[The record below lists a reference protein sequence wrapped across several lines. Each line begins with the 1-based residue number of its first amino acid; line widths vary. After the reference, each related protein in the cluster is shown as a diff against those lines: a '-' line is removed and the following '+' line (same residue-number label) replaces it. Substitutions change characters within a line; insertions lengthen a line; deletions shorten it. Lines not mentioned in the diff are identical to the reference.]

1 MVQLPHSHRGAKRG
15 IPVRNAMAQ
24 ALYSKYRSKDFDELV
39 GQEHVTTT
47 LRNAMREGRIAHAYL
62 FTGPRGTGKTS
73 MARIVAKALNC
84 LAPLE
89 QRPCNE
95 CRRCVAINEGRYVDL
110 VEIDAASNNSVNDVR
125 ELREK
130 AGFAPSDG
138 DVKVYIVDEVHMLS
152 TQAFN
157 ALLKTLE
164 EPPPHVRFIL
174 ATTEIQKVPPTILS
188 RCQRF
193 DFRRIPTPTIAAH
206 LAQIVQEEGSDAEPE
221 ALTAIARSAE
231 GCMRDAVSL
240 LDQMLSFGEKV
251 TFAQVQEALGA
262 VSTQKVFAFVDALA
276 NRDAAAGLALIQ
288 ELLVSGASLV
298 EFCTQVIEHLR
309 GVLMLQITQNLSL
322 LGDLAPDTVTVMQK
336 QTQQL
341 AQGTTLF
348 AIKRFGAAVPQLK
361 GGFQPQLPL
370 EMAFIECVQ
379 GVVNAPVAQ
388 QVASQVVQQPVVQ
401 QPVAQQPGAPVASS
415 QQSATPPAK
424 QSEAARPAP
433 EKTVPEEAPPP
444 VDERALTRLQG
455 SGWKEFLRLVRAASG
470 PQVQAYLNSV
480 RDIAVGGNQVAF
492 AFGANDFVR
501 DQLSRPETQAQVAQ
515 ILSDYLGTRVALE
528 CQSGDHA
535 RLSAVPQKHV
545 ATTDN
550 SGPDP
555 LVEFAVSELNA
566 QVEKP
571 VKR

>member
-1 MVQLPHSHRGAKRG
+1 
-15 IPVRNAMAQ
+15 MAQ

-84 LAPLE
+84 LAPLG

-138 DVKVYIVDEVHMLS
+138 DVKVYIIDEVHMLS
-152 TQAFN
+152 TAAFN

-193 DFRRIPTPTIAAH
+193 DFRRIPTPTIASH
-206 LAQIVQEEGSDAEPE
+206 LAQIVQEEGGSAEPE

-240 LDQMLSFGEKV
+240 LDQMLSFGEEV
-251 TFAQVQEALGA
+251 TFVQVQEALGA
-262 VSTQKVFAFVDALA
+262 VSAQKVFAFVDALA
-276 NRDAAAGLALIQ
+276 DRDAAAGLALIQ
-288 ELLVSGASLV
+288 ELLVSGASLA

-309 GVLMLQITQNLSL
+309 GVLMLQITQNRSL
-322 LGDLAPDTVTVMQK
+322 LGDLAPDTVAVMQK
-336 QTQQL
+336 QAQTM
-341 AQGTTLF
+341 AQGSTLF

-379 GVVNAPVAQ
+379 GAVNAPVAQ
-388 QVASQVVQQPVVQ
+388 
-401 QPVAQQPGAPVASS
+401 PVAQQQIAQQQVAHQQVAQQPTAQTTAS
-415 QQSATPPAK
+415 QLTETVQAK
-424 QSEAARPAP
+424 TTEAAKPAP
-433 EKTVPEEAPPP
+433 EKTAPEVAPPP
-444 VDERALTRLQG
+444 IDERALTRLQG
-455 SGWKEFLRLVRAASG
+455 NGWKEFLRLVRAASG

-480 RDIAVGGNQVAF
+480 RDVAVGGNQVAF

-535 RLSAVPQKHV
+535 RLSAVPQKQP
-545 ATTDN
+545 ASADSN
-550 SGPDP
+550 GPDP

-566 QVEKP
+566 QVEEP
-571 VKR
+571 KRK